1 MAAPI
6 LRLRAAGYLSSV
18 SCSMTD
24 EERELYDAARAFQ
37 NLPVIWYRKV
47 RTKAHPKVDPTLN
60 NNVIVMK
67 RQKSMVHEM
76 MDDVKDLLELS
87 SPKGTGDETYVGI
100 NAVLSLCDTDSG
112 PALEIQST
120 AVAASSVLNV
130 YDIVD
135 ISEDGD
141 VLTSFIGE
149 NNTEEKVIE
158 RTIHL
163 SDIDHAAQGGKWQIS
178 NMMNVRSGTLSCGI
192 KVYGVAAEDQ
202 VFGTGSKVLL
212 FDVPT
217 TSSLKTDQIISHINA
232 LVQWNKA
239 NQEHKSRTEQ
249 SSEEDASGSS
259 AFNDL
264 FCC

>member
-1 MAAPI
+1 MTAPI

-18 SCSMTD
+18 SCNTTD

-47 RTKAHPKVDPTLN
+47 RPKAHSNVDPN
-60 NNVIVMK
+60 INDNVIVMK
-67 RQKSMVHEM
+67 RQKSMMHEM
-76 MDDVKDLLELS
+76 VDDVKDLLELS
-87 SPKGTGDETYVGI
+87 SPKGSDDETYVGI
-100 NAVLSLCDTDSG
+100 NAVLTLCDTDSG

-120 AVAASSVLNV
+120 SLAASSVLSM

-135 ISEDGD
+135 VSEDGD
-141 VLTSFIGE
+141 VLTSFIGRDD
-149 NNTEEKVIE
+149 TEEKAIE

-163 SDIDHAAQGGKWQIS
+163 SNIDHAAPGGKWQIS

-192 KVYGVAAEDQ
+192 KVYGVAAENQ
-202 VFGTGSKVLL
+202 MFGTGSKVLL
-212 FDVPT
+212 FDVPS
-217 TSSLKTDQIISHINA
+217 TSSINANEVISHINA
-232 LVQWNKA
+232 LVQWHKA
-239 NQEHKSRTEQ
+239 KQEYKSRTGETEEET
-249 SSEEDASGSS
+249 SESS